1 MSDQYSNEPLMDMFL
16 FETSQL
22 LEQLEQSILSS
33 EKENDFSEEAIN
45 EIFRIMH
52 TIKGSSAMMLFDNI
66 AKLAHS
72 IEDLFF
78 YLRKDKPEQVDYSAL
93 SDLVLEGVDFIKIE
107 VEKIKEHTPADG
119 NAEELVAKI
128 KAYLCELKES
138 GPEDTSVAVLHK
150 ETSGQT
156 VQNAETAGQD
166 KQQYY
171 ISQATVSKP
180 EHTNAFKAIIHFEE
194 GCEMEN
200 IRAFTITHNLKE
212 ITEDFHY
219 IPEDIIDSD
228 ESINVIRTNGFI
240 IFLKTEQDYKKIHEF
255 FMQTIFLKDLE
266 LIQLEHNDE
275 IDQLV
280 KKEDQ
285 PIVQPIKLP
294 TGKEAVQSGKERT
307 PRTEQQDK
315 EQQSVSTAQS
325 IISVSVVKLDKLMD
339 LVGEMVIAEAMVI
352 QNPDLKDLQLD
363 NFIKAARQLNKI
375 TSEMQDMVMSIRM
388 VPLSA
393 TFIKMHRI
401 VRDMCKKLEKDVQ
414 LEIIGEETEVDKNI
428 IERISDPLMHL
439 VRNSIDHGIES
450 ADERVSKGKPKS
462 GTITLEAKNA
472 GSDVLI
478 IVRDDGKGLNKEKI
492 LKKARENGILTKN
505 EEDMTDKEIY
515 NLILLPGFSTKDK
528 VTEFSGRGVGMDV
541 VTKNIEAVGGS
552 LNVDSVEDKGTVI
565 TMKIPLTLAIIDG
578 MNIKVGKSRYTIPMI
593 SIKESFR
600 PKDSDIFTDPDGN
613 EMIMVRGEC
622 HAVRRLH
629 ELYRVETEVTRFSE
643 GIIIMVEQDEKTV
656 CVFADELLGQQQ
668 VVVKALPQYIQN
680 FKRIKGLAGCTLLGD
695 GNISLILDVARMF
708 G

>member
-1 MSDQYSNEPLMDMFL
+1 MSNQFSNEPLLDMFL
-16 FETSQL
+16 FETTQL
-22 LEQLEQSILSS
+22 IEQLEQSILSS

-72 IEDLFF
+72 IEDVFF
-78 YLRKDKPEQVDYSAL
+78 FLRKEKSGQVDYSEL

-107 VEKIKEHTPADG
+107 VEKIKLHTSADG
-119 NAEELVAKI
+119 RADELVDKI
-128 KAYLCELKES
+128 KTYLVELKKKN
-138 GPEDTSVAVLHK
+138 SVDASEVTGKK
-150 ETSGQT
+150 EISGQT
-156 VQNAETAGQD
+156 DLTAKTSVGD

-171 ISQATVSKP
+171 ISQAPISKP
-180 EHTNAFKAIIHFEE
+180 EHSNTFKAIIFFEE

-200 IRAFTITHNLKE
+200 IRAFTIIHNLKE
-212 ITEDFHY
+212 ITEDFFH
-219 IPEDIIDSD
+219 IPADIIDSD
-228 ESINVIRTNGFI
+228 DSIDVIRSDGFQ
-240 IFLKTEQDYKKIHEF
+240 IFLKTEHDYNKIHEF
-255 FMQTIFLKDLE
+255 FMQTIFLRDLE
-266 LIQLEHNDE
+266 LVQMESDE
-275 IDQLV
+275 EYASYA
-280 KKEDQ
+280 KKEKLSLEN
-285 PIVQPIKLP
+285 PIKMP
-294 TGKEAVQSGKERT
+294 VIKETIQADHEHSRT
-307 PRTEQQDK
+307 NRQEK
-315 EQQSVSTAQS
+315 EQQAVSTAQNM
-325 IISVSVVKLDKLMD
+325 ISVNVKKLDKLMD
-339 LVGEMVIAEAMVI
+339 LIGEMVIAEAMVI
-352 QNPDLKDLQLD
+352 QNPDLKNLQLD
-363 NFIKAARQLNKI
+363 NFVKAARQLNKI
-375 TSEMQDMVMSIRM
+375 TGEMRDMIMSIRM

-414 LEIIGEETEVDKNI
+414 LELIGEETEVDKNV

-439 VRNSIDHGIES
+439 VRNSVDHGIES
-450 ADERVSKGKPKS
+450 TKERQDLGKQKS

-492 LKKARENGILTKN
+492 LKKARESGILTKN

-515 NLILLPGFSTKDK
+515 NLILLPGFSTNDQ

-541 VTKNIEAVGGS
+541 VTKNIEAVGGTLS
-552 LNVDSVEDKGTVI
+552 VDSVENKGTII

-578 MNIKVGKSRYTIPMI
+578 MSIKVGNSRYTIPTI

-629 ELYRVETEVTRFSE
+629 ELYKVETKITKFSE
-643 GIIIMVEQDEKTV
+643 GIILMIEQDEKTV
-656 CVFADELLGQQQ
+656 CLFADELLGQQQ
-668 VVVKALPQYIQN
+668 VVVKALPQYLQN

-695 GNISLILDVARMF
+695 GNISLILDVARMLC
-708 G
+708 